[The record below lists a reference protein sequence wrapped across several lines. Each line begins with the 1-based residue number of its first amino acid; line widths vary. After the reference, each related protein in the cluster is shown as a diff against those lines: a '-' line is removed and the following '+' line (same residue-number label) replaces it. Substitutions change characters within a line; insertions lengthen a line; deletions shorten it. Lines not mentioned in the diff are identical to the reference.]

1 MEKEKNYNIC
11 NKTGEC
17 GIAWQQGLFE
27 VKTVRK
33 RQEQIQFQP
42 GINKVLENPDEI
54 AKALNLVIKSR
65 ATREKMGLRSLEL
78 ATQKFSFDKMLS
90 GTIDIYNM

>member
-54 AKALNLVIKSR
+54 ANDPEIVRK
-65 ATREKMGLRSLEL
+65 TREIVEEEKRRWQVSNDLR
-78 ATQKFSFDKMLS
+78 
-90 GTIDIYNM
+90 TI